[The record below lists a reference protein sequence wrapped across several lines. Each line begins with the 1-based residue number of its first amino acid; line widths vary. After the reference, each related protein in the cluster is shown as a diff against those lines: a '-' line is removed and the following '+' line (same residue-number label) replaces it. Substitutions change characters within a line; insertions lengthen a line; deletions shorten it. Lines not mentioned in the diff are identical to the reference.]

1 MHYNRKRNNQKLM
14 RSLALLLAF
23 FAFSLAQAPVVLG
36 AQKSDDQIY
45 NEVRQK
51 LANNAIVKGG
61 AIDVDVKNGAVTL
74 RGKVAR
80 EEQKTKAAKVAKKV
94 KGVTSVA
101 NDLVV
106 ENPNLH

>member
-1 MHYNRKRNNQKLM
+1 M
-14 RSLALLLAF
+14 RSIALLLIAF
-23 FAFSLAQAPVVLG
+23 VAFSLVRVPAALG
-36 AQKSDDQIY
+36 AQKSDDEIY

-51 LANNAIVKGG
+51 LANNSIVKGG

-80 EEQKTKAAKVAKKV
+80 DQQKKKAAKVAKKV
-94 KGVTSVA
+94 KGVTSVT